1 MNEPS
6 ERSSALAQER
16 FDDLAGDYLH
26 RSGVTFGK
34 VFHSPGLKVN
44 GKIFALQVRGRLVVK
59 LPATQAAALVADGT
73 AIAFEPSPGRLMKE
87 WVAVERSDAP
97 GDSDF
102 WRQLMAD
109 AYGFVAA
116 LKS

>member
-1 MNEPS
+1 MTEVS

-16 FDDLAGDYLH
+16 FDEQASAYLQ
-26 RSGVTFGK
+26 RPGVTFGK
-34 VFHSPGLKVN
+34 VFHSQGLKVN

-59 LPATQAAALVADGT
+59 LPATQAAALVAAGT
-73 AIAFEPSPGRLMKE
+73 AVAFEPSPGRRMKE

-97 GDSDF
+97 GHSDV

-109 AYGFVAA
+109 AYAFVAA
-116 LKS
+116 LKN